1 MFWCLP
7 KMFFIASFIGTRWMW
22 SSDSWREAEET
33 QESHLDSRPVS
44 DPEWPFYNLLQSQQV
59 QSTVCSCTVLIL
71 QSTVSTGP
79 QCPQCLPQC
88 PQCPIHS
95 VDSTNYSLN
104 RSSLQSGLVQLSR
117 TVLFIRSSRVKE
129 VWLACCWNAHR
140 IKARKTS
147 LDNHWQTR
155 RDNRLCKVKIT
166 QMKDVELQWLLYVVH
181 CKLCWQ

>member
-1 MFWCLP
+1 MCGAAGIVVFEDEQCSLSTNLLIGQPTNSKGKMCWCLP
-7 KMFFIASFIGTRWMW
+7 KMFFIASFIGTQWMW

-71 QSTVSTGP
+71 QSTVSTCP

-129 VWLACCWNAHR
+129 VWLAKWNSPNQ
-140 IKARKTS
+140 S
-147 LDNHWQTR
+147 LE
-155 RDNRLCKVKIT
+155 KIEWIIWN
-166 QMKDVELQWLLYVVH
+166 QE
-181 CKLCWQ
+181 